1 MLVKNMVA
9 VITMV
14 MALTATLTTH
24 AAPITD
30 LRNSVSPARVR
41 FVLDSEKL
49 IEYKAERAGK
59 KIIVKLPKSGTKQ
72 KNLLVRDNIVRSAQL
87 VPTGR
92 NASQLT
98 INMLKE
104 CQYKVL
110 QYAQHSENK
119 DHGIWSHHF
128 MGNRWGNNGK
138 CQTLFFWA
146 PKSLQM
152 VTTAMKLK
160 DAYSLEEKL

>member
-41 FVLDSEKL
+41 FVLDSEKP

-59 KIIVKLPKSGTKQ
+59 KIIVQLPKSGTKQ
-72 KNLLVRDNIVRSAQL
+72 KNLLVKDNIIRSAQL

-104 CQYKVL
+104 CQYDKH
-110 QYAQHSENK
+110 Q
-119 DHGIWSHHF
+119 
-128 MGNRWGNNGK
+128 
-138 CQTLFFWA
+138 
-146 PKSLQM
+146 
-152 VTTAMKLK
+152 
-160 DAYSLEEKL
+160 